1 MRKRR
6 RGGGSSVFSLSSLQS
21 FILLLLGMFE
31 VKCVD
36 KFASEVSASEDKKF
50 IK

>member
-1 MRKRR
+1 MRKKEE
-6 RGGGSSVFSLSSLQS
+6 GGSSVFSLSSLHS
-21 FILLLLGMFE
+21 LIFLLLGMLE
-31 VKCVD
+31 GKCVD